1 MTVTLTLILTL
12 TLTLTR
18 TLITTLTLTPS
29 TLAPK
34 GDTSAKSAREHLSVR
49 PGTKV
54 KAALSA
60 ENCLVEVRQL
70 RRLKNFICP
79 PPFLRPPA
87 ARAILTSSPRPQLI
101 KGAPRGA
108 CAGSFRRSFLA
119 PAGRARC
126 AAQNSGGAP

>member
-1 MTVTLTLILTL
+1 MTMTPTLTLPL

-34 GDTSAKSAREHLSVR
+34 GDTSATSKSAREHLSVR

-79 PPFLRPPA
+79 SPLSSTAGSARNFDIRPP
-87 ARAILTSSPRPQLI
+87 TPTY
-101 KGAPRGA
+101 
-108 CAGSFRRSFLA
+108 
-119 PAGRARC
+119 
-126 AAQNSGGAP
+126 

>member
-12 TLTLTR
+12 TLTLTL

-70 RRLKNFICP
+70 RRLKNFICLP
-79 PPFLRPPA
+79 PL
-87 ARAILTSSPRPQLI
+87 SST
-101 KGAPRGA
+101 
-108 CAGSFRRSFLA
+108 AGS
-119 PAGRARC
+119 ARNFDI
-126 AAQNSGGAP
+126 QPPTPTY